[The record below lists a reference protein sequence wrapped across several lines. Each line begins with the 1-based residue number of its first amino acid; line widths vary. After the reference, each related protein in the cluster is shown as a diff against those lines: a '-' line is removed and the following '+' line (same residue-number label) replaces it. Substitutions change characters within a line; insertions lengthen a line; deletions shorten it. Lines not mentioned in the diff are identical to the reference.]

1 MVIKYVN
8 DYLVNLILRTHEI
21 LFGGKTRMSY
31 FMFLYREFY
40 VSVLE
45 RLFHLGKYRDG
56 KSG

>member
-1 MVIKYVN
+1 MVIKNVN
-8 DYLVNLILRTHEI
+8 DYLVNLILKTHEI

-45 RLFHLGKYRDG
+45 RLCHKEKYRDG
-56 KSG
+56 KFG

>member
-8 DYLVNLILRTHEI
+8 DYLVNLILRMHEI

-31 FMFLYREFY
+31 FMFLYGEFY

-45 RLFHLGKYRDG
+45 RLCR
-56 KSG
+56 

>member
-1 MVIKYVN
+1 MVIKNVN

-31 FMFLYREFY
+31 FIFLYREFY

-45 RLFHLGKYRDG
+45 RLCR
-56 KSG
+56 